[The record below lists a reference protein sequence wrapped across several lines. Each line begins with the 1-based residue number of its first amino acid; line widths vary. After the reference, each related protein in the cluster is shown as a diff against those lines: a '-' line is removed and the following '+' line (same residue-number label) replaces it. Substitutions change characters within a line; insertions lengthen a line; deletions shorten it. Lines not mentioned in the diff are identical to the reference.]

1 MCFSMKNDKYI
12 KLYQISNVV
21 NKLRD
26 KFLRFNSILSKW
38 YESLDDKSVC
48 SVSSLRVKFNVDVSF
63 SEMGRLYLIKYKQV

>member
-1 MCFSMKNDKYI
+1 MKNDKYI

-63 SEMGRLYLIKYKQV
+63 SEMGRLYLIKYKKV

>member
-1 MCFSMKNDKYI
+1 MKNDKYI

-48 SVSSLRVKFNVDVSF
+48 SVNSLRIKFNVDVSF
-63 SEMGRLYLIKYKQV
+63 SEMGRLYLIKYKKV